1 MICLALEALFTG
13 LPAAIVASASTAT
26 SPVAW
31 DVFGCEMG
39 WFRALRR
46 GGCDGQAG
54 CAVQAHTCMTSF
66 SVAQC
71 LDDMKVPNVWP
82 EAQPRFGGH
91 RLQEMAF
98 MLVTQY
104 RSVLLSSRFSEDT

>member
-1 MICLALEALFTG
+1 
-13 LPAAIVASASTAT
+13 
-26 SPVAW
+26 
-31 DVFGCEMG
+31 MG

-71 LDDMKVPNVWP
+71 LDDMKVPIVWP
-82 EAQPRFGGH
+82 EA
-91 RLQEMAF
+91 
-98 MLVTQY
+98 
-104 RSVLLSSRFSEDT
+104 